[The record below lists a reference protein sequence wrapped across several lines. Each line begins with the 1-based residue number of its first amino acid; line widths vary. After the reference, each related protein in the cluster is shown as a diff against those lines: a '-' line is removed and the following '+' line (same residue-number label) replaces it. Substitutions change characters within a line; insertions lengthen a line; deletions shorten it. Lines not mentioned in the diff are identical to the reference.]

1 MCTRRLRMRLAVNKT
16 EVYNMQIPT
25 SRFLRLV
32 LFADAATC
40 FATGLLMSF
49 GSTLLAQFLGM
60 QPELLH
66 YAGISLLPFTAF
78 LVYMTSR
85 ERLSSAA
92 VWTVIVLNALWTIDS
107 FLIVATGW
115 VTPNELGYVFVG
127 AQALGVAMFAG
138 LEYVALKKSV
148 TVGIS

>member
-1 MCTRRLRMRLAVNKT
+1 
-16 EVYNMQIPT
+16 
-25 SRFLRLV
+25 
-32 LFADAATC
+32 
-40 FATGLLMSF
+40 MSF

-107 FLIVATGW
+107 FLIIATGW
-115 VTPNELGYVFVG
+115 VTPNELGHVFVG
-127 AQALGVAMFAG
+127 AQASGVAIFAG

-148 TVGIS
+148 TAGIS